1 MKNIFPKNFIKIVL
15 ITSIWVNISEVFR
28 YFIIVMPE
36 MHRDLA
42 AIPNVAPMNLFVF
55 SIWGIWDTILTAS
68 IVYVTWLCHSKF
80 STKNSTILIAG
91 IFSWIM
97 FFLLFWIG
105 MINMNLAN
113 PKILLYTLPL
123 SLFETLVAAW
133 ITTKQL
139 ELHND

>member
-80 STKNSTILIAG
+80 KSKNRTILIAG

-113 PKILLYTLPL
+113 PKMLLYTLPL

-139 ELHND
+139 ELQND